1 LAASGIVQFGIL
13 KLRSV
18 TVIKSK
24 TSGIMLKES
33 IVFLRSDIAELI
45 LNPVCESNVTKTV
58 KSKANLITM
67 NIQFYN

>member
-45 LNPVCESNVTKTV
+45 LNLVCESNVTKTV

-67 NIQFYN
+67 NI